1 MSSISRT
8 TLELA
13 RRAEGIDGSSRLA
26 EFVRWL
32 ASQGRVQV
40 DGYDALWAWST
51 TSLEDFWQA
60 VWDFFDVRSS
70 AEPDCV
76 LVERVM
82 PGARWFPGARL
93 NYAEH
98 VFASAPDPGRAAIV
112 GLSQTREEVR
122 LTHGELA
129 DAVARARTG
138 LQRLGVSRGDRVVA
152 YLPNIPETVVA
163 YLATISLGA
172 VWASCAPEFGS
183 RSVIERFAQVEPTVL
198 LTVTGYR
205 YGTKPVLREQ
215 QVAEVR
221 AALPTLRAVVHVPYL
236 GEAPEN
242 SISWTDLLAEQ
253 GPLEFEQVSFDH
265 PMCVLFSSGTTGQ
278 PKAIVHCHGGLLLEH
293 LKNHGLSWDLTADDT
308 FMWFSTT
315 AWMVWN
321 MLAGGLL
328 VGATIVTLDGN
339 PTWPD
344 MLSHWQLAEEVGA
357 TVMGASPSLIMATR
371 AEGHALRSEVGLT
384 RLREIGV
391 AGSPLAAEGYR
402 WLGEQFGEQVLINV
416 GSGGTDVCTGIV
428 QGSRLQPVWV
438 GEISGPCL
446 GVAAAAWD
454 ETGRP
459 VVGERAELVITE
471 PMPSMPVGF
480 WGDDGS
486 RYHASYFE
494 HFPGV
499 WRHGDWIRFSEA
511 GSCVVMGRSDAT
523 LNRGGVRLGTA
534 EFYDVLVGVPEIAE
548 SLVVHLEDDAGGMGE
563 LILFVALR
571 DGVSADDGFERRV
584 AMALR
589 DALSPRHVPDR
600 IVLVPAIPVNRTGKK
615 LEVPIKRIL
624 RGEQPSSVLSS
635 DVLANPSVLKPF
647 LEYAKAHEAH
657 SRGST

>member
-1 MSSISRT
+1 M
-8 TLELA
+8 
-13 RRAEGIDGSSRLA
+13 A

-32 ASQGRVQV
+32 AAEGRVEV
-40 DGYDALWAWST
+40 DGYDALWGWST
-51 TSLEDFWQA
+51 TSLEAFWQA
-60 VWDFFDVRSS
+60 VWDFFEVRSS
-70 AEPDCV
+70 AEPDGV
-76 LVERVM
+76 LAERVM

-93 NYAEH
+93 NYAQH
-98 VFASAPDPGRAAIV
+98 VFAAAPDPGRTAVI
-112 GLSQTREEVR
+112 GRSQTREEVR

-138 LQRLGVSRGDRVVA
+138 LRRLGVGSGDRVVA

-163 YLATISLGA
+163 YLATASLGA

-183 RSVIERFAQVEPTVL
+183 RSVIERFAQIEPTVL

-205 YGTKPVLREQ
+205 YGDKPVLREQ

-236 GEAPEN
+236 GEAPQD
-242 SISWTDLLAEQ
+242 SIGWDELLAEQ
-253 GPLEFEQVSFDH
+253 GPLEFEQVPFDH
-265 PMCVLFSSGTTGQ
+265 PMCVLFSSGTTGR

-315 AWMVWN
+315 AWMIWN

-328 VGATIVTLDGN
+328 VGATIVTVDGN

-344 MLSHWQLAEEVGA
+344 VLSHWRLADEVGA
-357 TVMGASPSLIMATR
+357 TVLGASPSLIMATR
-371 AEGHALRSEVGLT
+371 AEGHDLRSQVGLA
-384 RLREIGV
+384 RLREVGV
-391 AGSPLAAEGYR
+391 AGSPLAAEGYHWIR
-402 WLGEQFGEQVLINV
+402 EQLGEQVLLNV

-438 GEISGPCL
+438 GEISGACL

-454 ETGRP
+454 EAGRP
-459 VVGERAELVITE
+459 VVGERGELVITE

-480 WGDDGS
+480 WGDDDDTLY
-486 RYHASYFE
+486 RAAYFE

-499 WRHGDWIRFSEA
+499 WRHGDWIRFTED

-534 EFYDVLVGVPEIAE
+534 EFYEVLVGVPEIAE
-548 SLVVHLEDDAGGMGE
+548 SMVVHLEDDEGGMGE
-563 LILFVALR
+563 LVLFVALR
-571 DGVSADDGFERRV
+571 DGLSTDDGFERRV
-584 AMALR
+584 ATVLR

-600 IVLVPAIPVNRTGKK
+600 VVVVPAIPVNRTGKK

-624 RGEQPSSVLSS
+624 RGEDPTTVLSL
-635 DVLANPSVLKPF
+635 DVLADPAVLDPF
-647 LEYAKAHEAH
+647 VELARLRATPA
-657 SRGST
+657 SDST